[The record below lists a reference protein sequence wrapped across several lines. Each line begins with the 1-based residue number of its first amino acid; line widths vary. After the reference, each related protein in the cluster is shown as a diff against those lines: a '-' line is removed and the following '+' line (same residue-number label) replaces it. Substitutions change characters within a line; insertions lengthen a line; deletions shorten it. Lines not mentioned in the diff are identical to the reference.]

1 MVSDQQRQ
9 KNKPAMAKL
18 ECASVNQQPPPPKA
32 SRLIVVS
39 FIFLF
44 VDYSFAHIHTHTT
57 WGARTH
63 TFSCTTNS
71 ARSSTMFAP
80 LLEFQPNP
88 TSPARYAPN
97 VQRMCITMHLLPIPA
112 VGWGCETW
120 PTCIR
125 FVSYRFVNMAHRAK
139 VCLRLQNDAVR
150 NIDCGG
156 SGGTEGEEGV
166 WLNTVK
172 MHIFWVEIAHGHR
185 RYRGVD

>member
-1 MVSDQQRQ
+1 
-9 KNKPAMAKL
+9 
-18 ECASVNQQPPPPKA
+18 
-32 SRLIVVS
+32 
-39 FIFLF
+39 
-44 VDYSFAHIHTHTT
+44 
-57 WGARTH
+57 
-63 TFSCTTNS
+63 
-71 ARSSTMFAP
+71 MFAP

-88 TSPARYAPN
+88 TSPTRYAPN
-97 VQRMCITMHLLPIPA
+97 VHHDAPTTA

-156 SGGTEGEEGV
+156 SGGTGGEEGV

-172 MHIFWVEIAHGHR
+172 MHIF
-185 RYRGVD
+185 